1 MKISEEGIAI
11 SQRFFEAIAM
21 LKEQKKI
28 RGLQSFTKNHGINRW
43 NINQV
48 KFNPGSSVLKPEWIF
63 YIHEDYGVSVEWIVL
78 GKEPVFD
85 PKWKKEKKKKVQK
98 LIPNDK

>member
-1 MKISEEGIAI
+1 MKISEEGVAI
-11 SQRFFEAIAM
+11 SKRFFAALAM

-28 RGLQSFTKNHGINRW
+28 RGLQTFTRNHDINRW

-48 KFNPGSSVLKPEWIF
+48 KFYPDRSVLKPEWIA
-63 YIHEDYGVSVEWIVL
+63 YIHDDYGISVAWIVL

-85 PKWKKEKKKKVQK
+85 PKWKGGGK
-98 LIPNDK
+98 